1 MTLKEIALA
10 ANAVSKL
17 EMYSRFRSSEK
28 MEETHYYDEETG
40 LWLERGVLLFRP
52 RPKKDW
58 AQRDVLQ
65 VEG

>member
-10 ANAVSKL
+10 ANGVSKL

-28 MEETHYYDEETG
+28 MAETHYYDEETG
-40 LWLERGVLLFRP
+40 LWLERGILLFRP
-52 RPKKDW
+52 VPKK
-58 AQRDVLQ
+58 AEAPRDILQ